1 MIKRVI
7 RWGFFL
13 AGAALGFWLSDS
25 IVRSHFV
32 DSFFPQGIP
41 GGYDLAFLVLSALV
55 LAIVTY
61 LLAAPIMKGVVQLA
75 QSTEN
80 TLQKVPSQDLLGGAL
95 GMIIGLIIAALLDI
109 PLTYIPLVGGYAAIL
124 VTLGLGYLGLVL
136 GMRRKDDLLALF
148 HLIPRLGRD
157 KDRWS
162 VPEAR
167 GWYKI
172 LDTSVI
178 IDGRISDIC
187 RSGFI
192 EGILVIPSFVLE
204 ELRHIAD
211 SADLLKRSRG
221 RRGLDILNAMRKDPG
236 ITVEI
241 LEVDFEDLSEVDTKL
256 IRLAQK
262 KNASVVTNDYNLN
275 KVAELQ
281 GVKVL
286 NINELANAVKPIV
299 LPGEEMTVQ
308 VIKDGKE
315 VGQGIGY
322 LDDGTMIVVD
332 GGKRYIGQTIEVFVT
347 SVFQTAAGRMIFA
360 RPRNNDRRQYG
371 PAPGGANEVKA
382 LG

>member
-1 MIKRVI
+1 MIRKVI
-7 RWGFFL
+7 RWCFFL
-13 AGAALGFWLSDS
+13 GGAALGFWLADI
-25 IVRSHFV
+25 IVRSNII
-32 DSFFPQGIP
+32 DYIYPN
-41 GGYDLAFLVLSALV
+41 GGLQDYWKIVFMGLSALV

-75 QSTEN
+75 N
-80 TLQKVPSQDLLGGAL
+80 TLESVLQKMPTQDLLGGAL

-109 PLTYIPLVGGYAAIL
+109 PLTSLPWVGGALAIL
-124 VTLGLGYLGLVL
+124 VTVGLGYLGLVVGIKKKDEL
-136 GMRRKDDLLALF
+136 LAIFHLRKDRDRNASADN
-148 HLIPRLGRD
+148 RGR
-157 KDRWS
+157 
-162 VPEAR
+162 
-167 GWYKI
+167 YKI

-178 IDGRISDIC
+178 IDGRIADIC
-187 RSGFI
+187 RSGFV
-192 EGILVIPSFVLE
+192 EGVLLIPSFVLE

-221 RRGLDILNAMRKDPG
+221 RRGLDILNAMRKDAG
-236 ITVEI
+236 NTVEI
-241 LEVDFEDLSEVDTKL
+241 LEIDFDDLSEVDTKL
-256 IRLAQK
+256 VRLAQIK
-262 KNASVVTNDYNLN
+262 QGSVVTNDYNLN

-299 LPGEEMTVQ
+299 LPGEEMAVQ

-315 VGQGIGY
+315 MGQGIGY

-332 GGKRYIGQTIEVFVT
+332 GGKRYIGQSIEVFVT

-360 RPRNNDRRQYG
+360 KPRNSDKRPSNNS
-371 PAPGGANEVKA
+371 AGGANEVKL